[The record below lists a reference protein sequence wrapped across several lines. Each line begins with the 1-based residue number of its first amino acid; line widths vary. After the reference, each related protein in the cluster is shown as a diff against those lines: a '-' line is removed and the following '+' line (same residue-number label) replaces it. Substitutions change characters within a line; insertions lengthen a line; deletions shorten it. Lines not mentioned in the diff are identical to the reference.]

1 MNIFK
6 YNVLYIYVLSS
17 ALDYPQADFIYSNG
31 WICFVVVQGPLSTI
45 GTIVRCNHWS
55 TFFLASSSREVGD
68 STICLKLLDNIA
80 HGGHRNITV
89 SGDELVA
96 LRLSMLGYNLSNNS
110 LLFFARSDTEQQNEY
125 FYPFKLVEWVTL
137 RLQIPV
143 THQSEF
149 KVNHQ
154 LEIQLILATSKKVPI
169 IFGLSILFQLFL
181 FIPLQ
186 AKEIHMWIPKCAKAI
201 KAAEMSAKV

>member
-1 MNIFK
+1 M
-6 YNVLYIYVLSS
+6 
-17 ALDYPQADFIYSNG
+17 
-31 WICFVVVQGPLSTI
+31 
-45 GTIVRCNHWS
+45 
-55 TFFLASSSREVGD
+55 
-68 STICLKLLDNIA
+68 
-80 HGGHRNITV
+80 
-89 SGDELVA
+89 
-96 LRLSMLGYNLSNNS
+96 
-110 LLFFARSDTEQQNEY
+110 
-125 FYPFKLVEWVTL
+125 TL